1 MLGSLNAPFQGF
13 GRILFYTMSIF
24 IETYKIVHGFWYTV
38 LSRFDVPF
46 HSFFIILPNT
56 FSTFVAYMF
65 YLPILAQAA

>member
-46 HSFFIILPNT
+46 HSFFLCFLSYYRSFFCALYRI
-56 FSTFVAYMF
+56 S
-65 YLPILAQAA
+65 